1 MTYFSLAFLFAQNF
15 KNRRSS
21 DALFVVFVLSPSPPL
36 WYLSYP
42 TFLNTYPLPSF
53 NTAHNNQTKESSM
66 SKPKTVYFIRHAE
79 SEENRRLASL
89 KTCVQSLQGFQLPT
103 TAHIQ
108 SSLELLNVSAQIDSD
123 VSDIG
128 IQQIQDLARQVK
140 ETNFLQQHNIELVVH
155 SPLIRAT
162 QTCFQGLLLDHST
175 NESNSKG
182 FRILEVDLLMEK
194 TPREWVDSGNFRQ
207 RMINF
212 QQWLT
217 EQPESTICIVGH
229 SQYFK
234 AMLQLDFKFDNCD
247 IWKATFHSDKF
258 VTDNGNS
265 KTKETKVWSDLER
278 VLECRVKRSN
288 HTESTDDNAKKPEN
302 G

>member
-1 MTYFSLAFLFAQNF
+1 MS
-15 KNRRSS
+15 
-21 DALFVVFVLSPSPPL
+21 
-36 WYLSYP
+36 
-42 TFLNTYPLPSF
+42 
-53 NTAHNNQTKESSM
+53 

-89 KTCVQSLQGFQLPT
+89 KTCVQSLQGFQLPSS
-103 TAHIQ
+103 ACVK

-140 ETNFLQQHNIELVVH
+140 EADFLSSQKVELVVH
-155 SPLIRAT
+155 SPLIRAK
-162 QTCFQGLLLDHST
+162 QTCFQGLLYPQTDDTT
-175 NESNSKG
+175 NKSNNKH

-247 IWKATFHSDKF
+247 IWKATFHPEKF
-258 VTDNGNS
+258 EKDNGNF
-265 KTKETKVWSDLER
+265 KTKGRGVWSDLER

-288 HTESTDDNAKKPEN
+288 HTERNNKNSKKPEN